1 MKNNLLSE
9 SLVYSGNSL
18 TPTHFHLC
26 SYNRT
31 DTKEMS
37 TDDIPTLLS
46 TLDDN
51 GINWL
56 QVHGLKDTDKIET
69 VCNHLGISFLTI
81 QDILNVR
88 HPMKVEDYGSY
99 MVAILRYFIPSE
111 DPYEELEEQNI
122 SLVLGKNYVLV
133 FLENENN
140 FFCGVKKAIA
150 NNVLRIRERH
160 TDYLFSVLL
169 NGIITDYV
177 SKATLIDDR
186 LEDLGS
192 ELMSNRASR
201 DMGNSLQALRRQYI
215 QLRQGLAPLREQY
228 NILLRSDNPLLHRET
243 RPFFNDVNDHL
254 SLTFQ
259 TLEICRET
267 FASLTDLYISN
278 NDMRMNAI
286 MKRLTVVSTIFIPL
300 TFLVGVWGMNFKF
313 MPELDWR
320 YGYLFAWGIMVVTAV
335 IITLYFRGKKW
346 N

>member
-46 TLDDN
+46 ALDNN

-81 QDILNVR
+81 QDILNVH

-99 MVAILRYFIPSE
+99 MVAILRYFIPSA

-133 FLENENN
+133 FLENENE
-140 FFCGVKKAIA
+140 FFCEVK
-150 NNVLRIRERH
+150 N
-160 TDYLFSVLL
+160 
-169 NGIITDYV
+169 
-177 SKATLIDDR
+177 
-186 LEDLGS
+186 
-192 ELMSNRASR
+192 
-201 DMGNSLQALRRQYI
+201 RRQPARRSPLCVKSPPYRRPAGGP
-215 QLRQGLAPLREQY
+215 RQ
-228 NILLRSDNPLLHRET
+228 
-243 RPFFNDVNDHL
+243 
-254 SLTFQ
+254 
-259 TLEICRET
+259 
-267 FASLTDLYISN
+267 
-278 NDMRMNAI
+278 
-286 MKRLTVVSTIFIPL
+286 
-300 TFLVGVWGMNFKF
+300 
-313 MPELDWR
+313 
-320 YGYLFAWGIMVVTAV
+320 
-335 IITLYFRGKKW
+335 
-346 N
+346 